1 MANISNVSV
10 KSGNVL
16 SLSGSS
22 VQITGSVSASGDLY
36 LGGKLTA
43 REYYTQIV
51 TSSVIYES
59 GSTKFGD
66 TQDDTHQ
73 FTGSVNITGAVNVI
87 GIVSASSFTGDG
99 AGLTGLSLG
108 GSAVTSL
115 TAGSNLSASASTG
128 AVTVALTSSI
138 TSGVTTL
145 TGVTNIGATTGS
157 FVIVSGNGAGLT
169 NLTATNLT
177 GVVSLANGGTGKDLS
192 SSISSGKLLIG
203 SGSELVVGDLLPGN
217 GIGITPNSGSVTIA
231 YTGTVGV
238 TQVTND
244 GDTNLNITT
253 NGSVVT
259 ASLNTTLT
267 GLSSVTSDTVIVNTS
282 AVLSGE
288 VRLSVT
294 LVTASY
300 NVANTDSILMVENTG
315 SMTITLPSEV
325 SNGRLLVVKK
335 KTNSVETVTIDGIAV
350 DGESTFDLNGPYQSV
365 TLVSYGNEWYI
376 T

>member
-1 MANISNVSV
+1 MANIANVSV

-22 VQITGSVSASGDLY
+22 VQVTGSISASGDLY

-87 GIVSASSFTGDG
+87 GVVSASSFTGDG
-99 AGLTGLSLG
+99 SGLTGLSLG

-157 FVIVSGNGAGLT
+157 FVVVSGNGAGITNITASNIPNFSADVRGQLSATGSVSYNPSTGVISSSALTAAVTQINPGSNIGVSGGSGPTATVSLSASVSGLT
-169 NLTATNLT
+169 NLSSSAIT
-177 GVVSLANGGTGKDLS
+177 GSVILANNSFKAA
-192 SSISSGKLLIG
+192 G
-203 SGSELVVGDLLPGN
+203 SF
-217 GIGITPNSGSVTIA
+217 
-231 YTGTVGV
+231 TVA
-238 TQVTND
+238 Q
-244 GDTNLNITT
+244 ITT
-253 NGSVVT
+253 
-259 ASLNTTLT
+259 
-267 GLSSVTSDTVIVNTS
+267 
-282 AVLSGE
+282 
-288 VRLSVT
+288 
-294 LVTASY
+294 
-300 NVANTDSILMVENTG
+300 TG
-315 SMTITLPSEV
+315 SYVVVDTDQVVFANASSAPLTITLPAIAAG
-325 SNGRLLVVKK
+325 NAGRQLVVKK
-335 KTNSVETVTIDGIAV
+335 IDISVNTVTISGSV
-350 DGESTFDLNGPYQSV
+350 DGALFYELNGPYQSV
-365 TLVSYGNEWYI
+365 TLVSDGSTYWFVL
-376 T
+376 